1 MPTPPTP
8 PSDGGPTYTRDEIEA
23 RFAWH
28 ADRAA
33 VDKLLHYTHWIP
45 VSRGFTDDFLHK
57 NWPGWSLAGA
67 IAVLDAAQIRVLP
80 TSDRACAPHGG
91 YCHWKVREI
100 HFNSSSDFFVEWN
113 DLEEDDGRYLYDE
126 GTAPRISPWFTP
138 QPRPRKPPRAV
149 RPVDLSGRVIF
160 DD

>member
-8 PSDGGPTYTRDEIEA
+8 PTGGDPTFTPDELDA

-45 VSRGFTDDFLHK
+45 ISRGFTAAFLDK

-67 IAVLDAAQIRVLP
+67 IAVFDAAGIRVLKV
-80 TSDRACAPHGG
+80 SGRAGAPHGG
-91 YCHWKVREI
+91 FCHWKVREI
-100 HFNSSSDFFVEWN
+100 HFNSSEDFHVEWN
-113 DLEEDDGRYLYDE
+113 DLEEDDGRFLCHE
-126 GTAPRISPWFTP
+126 GTGPRISSWFVP
-138 QPRPRKPPRAV
+138 RARPRSSRHTV
-149 RPVDLSGRVIF
+149 RPVDLSGRIIF